1 LTNTLGF
8 LDNAL
13 GARQMLR
20 KIGRAHA
27 RVAFLQAHVSH
38 AKSDVTKHNEHTN
51 SNDDIEDIN
60 QLDYFGLF
68 ALLLRDHLMPSF
80 VEDVSKRKDRD
91 KEADNRKV
99 RFQTSY
105 KPAEVSGHERG
116 GWKMIWQKT
125 SAVCPVAGGPCMES
139 VHQRV
144 RQ

>member
-1 LTNTLGF
+1 
-8 LDNAL
+8 
-13 GARQMLR
+13 MLR

-38 AKSDVTKHNEHTN
+38 GKSDVGKHNEHN
-51 SNDDIEDIN
+51 NNNNDDIEDIH

-68 ALLLRDHLMPSF
+68 ALLLRDHLMPGF

-105 KPAEVSGHERG
+105 KPAEVG
-116 GWKMIWQKT
+116 GM
-125 SAVCPVAGGPCMES
+125 GMG
-139 VHQRV
+139 
-144 RQ
+144 